1 MATTKPRITVTLE
14 PEHYAVLAEMAAIS
28 KSSMSSILAEIAAEA
43 MPVFARVVKLAKE
56 AETAKA
62 SIGERV
68 KELATEA
75 ELQMLPLARD
85 ALKTFDMFDDA
96 IMKAIA
102 AAKESEGEAGKVD
115 ASGSPVKRSKRGA
128 DKAGLE
134 WWNGLTESDRAHW
147 MRVAGSA
154 VPADAWKAFQ
164 RGTAK

>member
-1 MATTKPRITVTLE
+1 MATNKPRITVTLE

-56 AETAKA
+56 AEAAKA
-62 SIGERV
+62 GIGDRV
-68 KELATEA
+68 KELAAEA

-102 AAKESEGEAGKVD
+102 TAKESDGGPVQGGEPIGAQATNVSPTG
-115 ASGSPVKRSKRGA
+115 SGKRSKRG
-128 DKAGLE
+128 
-134 WWNGLTESDRAHW
+134 
-147 MRVAGSA
+147 
-154 VPADAWKAFQ
+154 
-164 RGTAK
+164 TAK